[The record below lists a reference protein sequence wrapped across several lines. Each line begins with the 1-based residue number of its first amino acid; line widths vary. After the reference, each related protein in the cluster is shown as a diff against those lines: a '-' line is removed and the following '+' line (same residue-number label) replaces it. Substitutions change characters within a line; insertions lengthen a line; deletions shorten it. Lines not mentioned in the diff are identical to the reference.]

1 MTPTLRFGRIAG
13 IPVGMHW
20 SALVIVVLVAQA
32 VALSVLPIAVPGQP
46 GWAYWAVGVG
56 VSVLFV
62 AGLLAHEPPSPKVD
76 LAVAVAGPLTSGVV
90 AAVAFGAA
98 LLGGWLSAPAVLV
111 AGLSWLA
118 LMNLLLAVFNLLPGA
133 PLDGGRVLRA
143 GLWWRSGDRTRAAA
157 AASRSGGVLGM
168 LLIGA
173 GVVELFA
180 TGTFS
185 GLWLALVGWFLMSA
199 AGTERRVGE
208 SRDKLARVRVRDVMS
223 AEPAV
228 VPGWFTVADFADTA
242 HLSRQRTFPVVD
254 LDGQVSGVVTL
265 ARLATV
271 PPADRHDVRVRDVAE
286 PLAHIGVVSP
296 DATLADLVSRPV
308 RGLREG
314 GVPVMDSGHV
324 VGLLTAE
331 DVARAVE
338 LVRLAEPA
346 QPARTFSA
354 GSVGEAF
361 GDREQAA
368 ALQGADQRHHA
379 LVDPYLD
386 LVRGRPQDPAY
397 HFVDDLVAD
406 RRVGTQVHLEQ
417 VAPGDD
423 ADQPAGLGDH
433 RQSLDPL
440 GVHQLGGGHDRGVRA
455 DGQRRRGHQLPS
467 GVAGRLRTGLAATPR
482 EPPCR
487 LVPVLELDLVHQV
500 GFGHYADHRPGGVQD
515 GNGAHP
521 PLRQQVHDL
530 PVRRVGV
537 HRDDVG
543 GHQVPHLVCHR
554 APPRVGVGMPP
565 LCFERAPGGAADTG
579 SSDLPTPVLSP
590 RLPGRRARCQA
601 LVRGGLHR

>member
-62 AGLLAHEPPSPKVD
+62 AGLLAHELAHAMVARHNRMKVERITLWALGGVAELGDEPPSPKVD

-143 GLWWRSGDRTRAAA
+143 VLWWRSGDRTRAAA

-185 GLWLALVGWFLMSA
+185 GLWLALVGWFLFSA

-346 QPARTFSA
+346 QPARTFSG
-354 GSVGEAF
+354 GSV
-361 GDREQAA
+361 
-368 ALQGADQRHHA
+368 
-379 LVDPYLD
+379 
-386 LVRGRPQDPAY
+386 
-397 HFVDDLVAD
+397 
-406 RRVGTQVHLEQ
+406 
-417 VAPGDD
+417 
-423 ADQPAGLGDH
+423 
-433 RQSLDPL
+433 
-440 GVHQLGGGHDRGVRA
+440 
-455 DGQRRRGHQLPS
+455 
-467 GVAGRLRTGLAATPR
+467 
-482 EPPCR
+482 
-487 LVPVLELDLVHQV
+487 
-500 GFGHYADHRPGGVQD
+500 
-515 GNGAHP
+515 
-521 PLRQQVHDL
+521 
-530 PVRRVGV
+530 
-537 HRDDVG
+537 
-543 GHQVPHLVCHR
+543 
-554 APPRVGVGMPP
+554 
-565 LCFERAPGGAADTG
+565 
-579 SSDLPTPVLSP
+579 
-590 RLPGRRARCQA
+590 
-601 LVRGGLHR
+601 